1 MTATQPTREPAHPA
15 PPSRDHATAPARS
28 WRTAAY
34 VAVLAVLLAAV
45 IHPLRRHVE
54 DLRQDLLGRR
64 ESPAWRLAQTS
75 QFGLAAAAGTSVRMV
90 PGGPRL
96 ELGDLASQ
104 ATILVLGGFRGP
116 YAVWLWM
123 QAEEE
128 KHRNAHFD
136 LIDRYTRIAALQSE
150 YPQMWAY
157 HGWNLAW
164 NISAQWHSLDRKYQ
178 WIRRATEFL
187 QEGNR
192 KNPHNAEI
200 MAALGRI
207 YCEKLGRS
215 QEADY
220 YRARVREDEGRSTF
234 LIAYEWYD
242 RARQTNDRYRTLGGS
257 LSKAVVYSQACHN
270 LSYYATERTA
280 EAFTTLKKSL
290 EPRQAGDDA
299 ASREAF
305 QRGLAEL
312 NDALGAWEWARREWK
327 EHAIRFEREG
337 VTAELANAYQR
348 FYSEAD
354 ASVRRLE
361 QLRSELTYE
370 SLPSLAPGLDPP
382 ELDF

>member
-1 MTATQPTREPAHPA
+1 MNGARPTHEPTGGAASP
-15 PPSRDHATAPARS
+15 

-34 VAVLAVLLAAV
+34 IAVLAILLAAV

-64 ESPAWRLAQTS
+64 ESPAWRLVQAS
-75 QFGLAAAAGTSVRMV
+75 QFGLASAAGNSVRMV

-128 KHRNAHFD
+128 KHQNAHFD

-207 YCEKLGRS
+207 YGEKLGRS
-215 QEADY
+215 QEAEY

-242 RARQTNDRYRTLGGS
+242 RARQTNDRYGTLGGS
-257 LSKAVVYSQACHN
+257 LSKAVIYSQACHN
-270 LSYYATERTA
+270 LSYYATELTA

-290 EPRQAGDDA
+290 EPRQAGDDTA
-299 ASREAF
+299 ARDAF

-337 VTAELANAYQR
+337 VTAELANTYQR
-348 FYSEAD
+348 FYGEAD
-354 ASVRRLE
+354 ATVRQLE
-361 QLRSELTYE
+361 QLRSQLTYE
-370 SLPSLAPGLDPP
+370 SLPSLAPDLDPP